1 MRAYTIVDP
10 TTQPVPN
17 AASTLQ
23 PITTISGVI
32 YNNYACVLRLHWLL
46 FCRLFPDGVVTTS
59 CHKTPGQLLS
69 ASAAC
74 GMPARTCQHLCQYA
88 AGVVPLQLPSTALPP
103 LTTCLLCAC
112 VCVHRYNDPRLA
124 SASARPTATWPAMTP
139 AYLQTQLDLVGPCSS
154 AVHLKHPHRRPQGL
168 CASMFT
174 AQLPCAVH
182 CSAVSRS
189 CLRITTK
196 QPEAPHNLILIQVVL
211 CTMHMCICCCRCR
224 CLLCLCRTCTASSTP
239 RPQIFPDCCPR
250 QTHGGARPAR
260 PCPSCLHQ
268 RPWHQRLWHQHQHQQ
283 CQPPQCRHPRCQ
295 HPHPQCLQCRHS
307 RSQRHTQHPPPGGR
321 GLGSR

>member
-46 FCRLFPDGVVTTS
+46 LCLCFPIEGCQNPVTR
-59 CHKTPGQLLS
+59 CQRQLIS

-74 GMPARTCQHLCQYA
+74 SRPAQTCQHICQYA

-103 LTTCLLCAC
+103 LTTCLLYAC
-112 VCVHRYNDPRLA
+112 IRIHRYNDPRLA

-154 AVHLKHPHRRPQGL
+154 AVHLKHPHRRPQGPMCL
-168 CASMFT
+168 Y
-174 AQLPCAVH
+174 VH
-182 CSAVSRS
+182 CSVA
-189 CLRITTK
+189 
-196 QPEAPHNLILIQVVL
+196 
-211 CTMHMCICCCRCR
+211 MRCPLQR
-224 CLLCLCRTCTASSTP
+224 CFA
-239 RPQIFPDCCPR
+239 
-250 QTHGGARPAR
+250 
-260 PCPSCLHQ
+260 
-268 RPWHQRLWHQHQHQQ
+268 
-283 CQPPQCRHPRCQ
+283 
-295 HPHPQCLQCRHS
+295 
-307 RSQRHTQHPPPGGR
+307 
-321 GLGSR
+321 